1 MKIAVLCGHYPYSG
15 AGAIAYESAR
25 ELSSRHSVSFIHG
38 GAEEAKRRD
47 GSLQVVSLK
56 LPPPSERKGRHLYWN
71 PSMIRKLKAIL
82 KEINP
87 DVVHFHIIQRQSF
100 SLASLLLSRQY
111 RTVWTL
117 HDQWHL
123 CMRSVPEPPQC
134 EGMRRF
140 CLFCSSWPGLSVVNK
155 LLKEAVYAA
164 SPLEVVVPSR
174 WLAELT
180 GYSLLGRKRV
190 HLVYNGIDLDHF
202 RPVQE
207 EPKEAPSSTTTLLF
221 VSGPNDPTKGI
232 AELIQAFQILRSRN
246 TQLRLKVVGDPPP
259 GTAQVPG
266 VEVVGRM
273 PLDRMADE
281 YRGSD
286 LFVLPTLADNTPV
299 TLMEAMACGLPTV
312 ATEVGGIP
320 ELVEPGVTGKLVPR
334 GDVSALAAA
343 LEELANNAP
352 LRRDMGRAARL
363 RALARFSKERMALE
377 LEKIY
382 EGLPGSAPAMAVET
396 ASAALSGGQR

>member
-1 MKIAVLCGHYPYSG
+1 VRIAVLCGHYPYSG

-25 ELSSRHSVSFIHG
+25 ELSRRHSVSFIHG
-38 GAEEAKRRD
+38 GEEEATRMD
-47 GSLQVVSLK
+47 GGLQVVSLR
-56 LPPPSERKGRHLYWN
+56 LPPQPERKGRHLYWS
-71 PSMIRKLKAIL
+71 PAMVRRLGEALKAIT
-82 KEINP
+82 P

-100 SLASLLLSRQY
+100 SLASLLLSRRF

-123 CMRSVPEPPQC
+123 CVRSVPEPPQC

-140 CLFCSSWPGLSVVNK
+140 CLFCTTWPGLSVANK

-190 HLVYNGIDLDHF
+190 HLVYNGIDLNLFHPAPEELKSEPS
-202 RPVQE
+202 RP
-207 EPKEAPSSTTTLLF
+207 TTLLF

-232 AELIQAFQILRSRN
+232 AELLQAFQG
-246 TQLRLKVVGDPPP
+246 LRLRFPLLRLRVVGDPPP
-259 GTAQVPG
+259 GTDQVAG
-266 VEVVGRM
+266 VEVVGRLS
-273 PLDRMADE
+273 PDRMAEE

-299 TLMEAMACGLPTV
+299 TIMEAMGCGLPTV
-312 ATEVGGIP
+312 ATQVGGIP
-320 ELVEPGVTGKLVPR
+320 ELVEPGVTGSLVPR
-334 GDVSALAAA
+334 GDVMALAAA
-343 LEELANNAP
+343 LEGLVKDAP
-352 LRRDMGRAARL
+352 RRRGMGRAARS
-363 RALARFSKERMALE
+363 RALARFSKERMASE
-377 LEKIY
+377 LERIY
-382 EGLPGSAPAMAVET
+382 EGLPGNLPAMEAKSAPAAV
-396 ASAALSGGQR
+396 AGGPR

>member
-25 ELSSRHSVSFIHG
+25 ELSLRHSVTFIHG
-38 GAEEAKRRD
+38 GAEAATRMD
-47 GSLQVVSLK
+47 GALRVVSLL
-56 LPPPSERKGRHLYWN
+56 LPPQSERKSHHLYWN
-71 PSMIRKLKAIL
+71 PGMIRKLKETL
-82 KEINP
+82 KGIAP

-100 SLASLLLSRQY
+100 SLASLMLSRRF

-123 CMRSVPEPPQC
+123 CVRSVPEPPQC

-140 CLFCSSWPGLSVVNK
+140 CLFCTTWPGLSVANK

-180 GYSLLGRKRV
+180 GYSLLGRKPV
-190 HLVYNGIDLDHF
+190 HLVYNGIDLEHF
-202 RPVQE
+202 HPASEEQQSDSSRPV
-207 EPKEAPSSTTTLLF
+207 TLLF
-221 VSGPNDPTKGI
+221 VSGPNDSTKGI
-232 AELIQAFQILRSRN
+232 AELLQAFQFLRAGHPR
-246 TQLRLKVVGDPPP
+246 LRLKVIGDPPP
-259 GTAQVPG
+259 GTSQVSG
-266 VEVVGRM
+266 VEVVGR
-273 PLDRMADE
+273 LSRERMAEE
-281 YRGSD
+281 YRSSD

-299 TLMEAMACGLPTV
+299 TLMEAMASGLPAV
-312 ATEVGGIP
+312 ATAVGGVP
-320 ELVEPGVTGKLVPR
+320 ELVEPGVTGSLVPR
-334 GDVSALAAA
+334 GDVAALAAA
-343 LEELANNAP
+343 LAGLVEDAP
-352 LRRDMGRAARL
+352 LRRGMGLAARS

-382 EGLPGSAPAMAVET
+382 EGLHGIQPAMEAKSAHAAV
-396 ASAALSGGQR
+396 AGGQR

>member
-1 MKIAVLCGHYPYSG
+1 VKIAILCGHYPYSG

-25 ELSSRHSVSFIHG
+25 ELSGRHSVSFIHG
-38 GAEEAKRRD
+38 GIEDAKRWD
-47 GSLQVVSLK
+47 GSLQVVSLR
-56 LPPPSERKGRHLYWN
+56 LPERSERKGRHLYWN
-71 PSMIRKLKAIL
+71 PGMIRKLKGAL
-82 KEINP
+82 KEMAP

-100 SLASLLLSRQY
+100 SLASLLLSRRY
-111 RTVWTL
+111 RSVWTL

-123 CMRSVPEPPQC
+123 CMRSVPEPPHC

-140 CLFCSSWPGLSVVNK
+140 CLFCSSWPGLSVANK

-180 GYSLLGRKRV
+180 GYSMLGRKRV
-190 HLVYNGIDLDHF
+190 HLVYNGIDLDLFH
-202 RPVQE
+202 PALE
-207 EPKEAPSSTTTLLF
+207 ECRDASTSTTTLLF

-232 AELIQAFQILRSRN
+232 GELLRAFQLLRFRN
-246 TQLRLKVVGDPPP
+246 PQLRLKVVGDPPP
-259 GTAQVPG
+259 GTELVPG
-266 VEVVGRM
+266 VEVMGR
-273 PLDRMADE
+273 LSRDRMAEE

-299 TLMEAMACGLPTV
+299 TLMEAMACGLPVV

-334 GDVSALAAA
+334 GDVAALAGA
-343 LEELANNAP
+343 LEEMANDAP
-352 LRRDMGRAARL
+352 MRRGMGRAARS

-377 LEKIY
+377 LERIY
-382 EGLPGSAPAMAVET
+382 EGLPGNAPAMAVGA
-396 ASAALSGGQR
+396 ASAALSGGER